1 MRQVKVICRFIA
13 EDPQAAISDVAI
25 EMDLRVPDHFTDSD
39 VADAAKADAQ
49 MQVISIGEEFGI
61 TFRALD
67 QAEGVFMEV
76 QNG

>member
-25 EMDLRVPDHFTDSD
+25 EMDLCVPDHVTDAD
-39 VADAAKADAQ
+39 VADAVEADAHK
-49 MQVISIGEEFGI
+49 QVISIGEEFGI

-76 QNG
+76 RNG